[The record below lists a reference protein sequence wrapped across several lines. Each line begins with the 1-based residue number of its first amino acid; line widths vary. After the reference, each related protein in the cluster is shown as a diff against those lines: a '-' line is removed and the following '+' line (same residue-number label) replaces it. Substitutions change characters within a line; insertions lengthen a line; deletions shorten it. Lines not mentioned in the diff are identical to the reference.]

1 MSGSWGKIPNSTDS
15 NDRNDRYD
23 PYTKK
28 LLRLFQHNE
37 KRLSVSEV
45 QYDKL
50 CQHLDQHSKFLA
62 LHHLVGDPVLG
73 SRIEDLLGH
82 AAKNPKYWSYNH
94 PERELSRAIRSLRE
108 SRVEEA
114 LDPQEDR
121 FGDRHDKA
129 PSRLAQAFA
138 VDHQKLPEWAL
149 AAGYGPPSGAGT
161 TDYGAEA
168 TAYYEGSLRKRLSR
182 REPFTASANLLLRR
196 TLDRIAKKNG
206 YTPHPMGPDDLSHDE
221 EASATGSHKYTL
233 DELPLYRRPRLRL
246 PEAASYRRPRELP
259 EQVHE
264 GHLSDQTLSLW
275 LNSRNTSEHYPNR
288 SISSL
293 RNSLLGK
300 SER

>member
-1 MSGSWGKIPNSTDS
+1 MNGSWGKIPNSTDS
-15 NDRNDRYD
+15 NDRNDRNDRYD

-28 LLRLFQHNE
+28 LLRLFRHNE

-73 SRIEDLLGH
+73 SRIEGLLGH
-82 AAKNPKYWSYNH
+82 AAENPKYWAYNH
-94 PERELSRAIRSLRE
+94 PERELSRAIHSLRE

-114 LDPQEDR
+114 LDPQKDR
-121 FGDRHDKA
+121 FGYRHDKA

-138 VDHQKLPEWAL
+138 VDHQKFPEWAL
-149 AAGYGPPSGAGT
+149 AAGYGPPSGTGT
-161 TDYGAEA
+161 T
-168 TAYYEGSLRKRLSR
+168 AYDEESTRKRLSR

-221 EASATGSHKYTL
+221 EASATGSHQYTL
-233 DELPLYRRPRLRL
+233 NELPLYRRPRLRL
-246 PEAASYRRPRELP
+246 PEAASYRRPRGLP

-275 LNSRNTSEHYPNR
+275 LESRNTSEHYPNR

-293 RNSLLGK
+293 RNSLFGK
-300 SER
+300 GGR

>member
-1 MSGSWGKIPNSTDS
+1 MNGSWGKIPNSTDS
-15 NDRNDRYD
+15 NDRND

-28 LLRLFQHNE
+28 LLRLFRHNE

-62 LHHLVGDPVLG
+62 LHHLVGDPVLA
-73 SRIEDLLGH
+73 SRIEGLLGH

-114 LDPQEDR
+114 LDPQKDR
-121 FGDRHDKA
+121 FGYRHDKA

-149 AAGYGPPSGAGT
+149 AAGYGPPSGTGT
-161 TDYGAEA
+161 TSIGYAS
-168 TAYYEGSLRKRLSR
+168 TPAYYQGSIRKRLSR

-221 EASATGSHKYTL
+221 EASATGSHQYTL
-233 DELPLYRRPRLRL
+233 NELPLYRRPRLRL
-246 PEAASYRRPRELP
+246 PEAASYRRPRGLP

-264 GHLSDQTLSLW
+264 GPAPEMMDE
-275 LNSRNTSEHYPNR
+275 RFTSEHYPNR